1 MGKKVLRVRKF
12 VPGKNEPVL
21 PFYLL
26 VGIGLKKVY
35 GAINSLSS
43 VQVV

>member
-1 MGKKVLRVRKF
+1 MGKKVLRVSL
-12 VPGKNEPVL
+12 VPVHYEPIL